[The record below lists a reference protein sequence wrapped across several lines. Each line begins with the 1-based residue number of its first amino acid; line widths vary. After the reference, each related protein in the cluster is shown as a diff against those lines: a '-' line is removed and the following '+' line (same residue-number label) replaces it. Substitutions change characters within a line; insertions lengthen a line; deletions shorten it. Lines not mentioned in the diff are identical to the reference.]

1 MGTYL
6 EAERQCQATFQTC
19 SAVFH
24 AYTSGKEM
32 PILFTNEQ
40 DLTFAM
46 NVIAAA
52 AFLFMDSSRII
63 AFALMN
69 NHLHFIITGRESD
82 IEGFFNY
89 ILKKLKTSIPEAGRM
104 ALSLKP
110 IEDLAAMRNNIVY
123 TNRNGFV
130 ANPGHTPFSYPWG
143 TGRYYFNNIEHRGTY
158 ADIPF
163 DIKRS
168 MIRGRAIN
176 FPEGWQ
182 VAGFTNAG
190 AGNKPA
196 LASGQPLYIA
206 PISFCDIQLGMDM
219 FRDAHHYFA
228 AVSKNVEAYNNI
240 AVEIND
246 GEFLTDQ
253 ELFAKL
259 LTTIRE
265 KYNGSS
271 TKSLTAAQRL
281 DLARTLH
288 YDYHS
293 SNGQIRRILGLT
305 QFEVD
310 SLFPLR
316 K

>member
-1 MGTYL
+1 MKAL
-6 EAERQCQATFQTC
+6 II
-19 SAVFH
+19 SL
-24 AYTSGKEM
+24 
-32 PILFTNEQ
+32 I
-40 DLTFAM
+40 
-46 NVIAAA
+46 VI
-52 AFLFMDSSRII
+52 
-63 AFALMN
+63 FALIEVTLIISLCLYFRIFYN
-69 NHLHFIITGRESD
+69 NLKGKKEALEPLKGKLYVPFEEQSRNLISEALAIPFEQVYIEPKKGR
-82 IEGFFNY
+82 
-89 ILKKLKTSIPEAGRM
+89 KLA
-104 ALSLKP
+104 
-110 IEDLAAMRNNIVY
+110 
-123 TNRNGFV
+123 
-130 ANPGHTPFSYPWG
+130 
-143 TGRYYFNNIEHRGTY
+143 GRYYFNNIEHRGTY

-168 MIRGRAIN
+168 MIRGRAIK

-271 TKSLTAAQRL
+271 TKSLPAAQRL

>member
-1 MGTYL
+1 MPSSHTKCLLIREGNRIFQHLNVELENMGTYL

-143 TGRYYFNNIEHRGTY
+143 TGRYYFKCHGVK
-158 ADIPF
+158 AF
-163 DIKRS
+163 
-168 MIRGRAIN
+168 
-176 FPEGWQ
+176 W
-182 VAGFTNAG
+182 
-190 AGNKPA
+190 
-196 LASGQPLYIA
+196 
-206 PISFCDIQLGMDM
+206 
-219 FRDAHHYFA
+219 
-228 AVSKNVEAYNNI
+228 
-240 AVEIND
+240 
-246 GEFLTDQ
+246 
-253 ELFAKL
+253 AK
-259 LTTIRE
+259 
-265 KYNGSS
+265 
-271 TKSLTAAQRL
+271 
-281 DLARTLH
+281 
-288 YDYHS
+288 
-293 SNGQIRRILGLT
+293 
-305 QFEVD
+305 
-310 SLFPLR
+310 
-316 K
+316 